1 MKIILRKQYISYE
14 PNEYEFCGEVTQEKI
29 KSNFENFP
37 WEEQI
42 DLKDQLIGFHV
53 PPAFNLEYKNK
64 ELTIRGY
71 HNGQF
76 SVQFNHTA
84 ILRWQ
89 FGANMFS
96 QEEVFDLIDQ
106 FPILRPTQFKKILA
120 TKRTIEE
127 SLLSIIVITLFNKR
141 KKIFSDY
148 ASRKRNQFKMTYNR
162 LFYCFVFSLI
172 WLLMPVCF
180 EIYYGGNSSIG
191 MFLIFQGICFLMALP
206 AIIISIN
213 HYAYNGKLQIIFQK
227 GENKFEVINVSH
239 SLSFNKKD
247 VGTIV
252 EIDSNSSRAPWNL
265 YSYSILKFKDGSE
278 IWLSSI
284 LISSANLNKQFY
296 YGKKE
301 YKSQWIPLLKKTM
314 ALNK

>member
-1 MKIILRKQYISYE
+1 
-14 PNEYEFCGEVTQEKI
+14 
-29 KSNFENFP
+29 
-37 WEEQI
+37 
-42 DLKDQLIGFHV
+42 
-53 PPAFNLEYKNK
+53 
-64 ELTIRGY
+64 
-71 HNGQF
+71 
-76 SVQFNHTA
+76 
-84 ILRWQ
+84 
-89 FGANMFS
+89 
-96 QEEVFDLIDQ
+96 
-106 FPILRPTQFKKILA
+106 
-120 TKRTIEE
+120 
-127 SLLSIIVITLFNKR
+127 
-141 KKIFSDY
+141 
-148 ASRKRNQFKMTYNR
+148 
-162 LFYCFVFSLI
+162 
-172 WLLMPVCF
+172 
-180 EIYYGGNSSIG
+180 

-213 HYAYNGKLQIIFQK
+213 HYAHNGKLQIIFQK